1 MPTVLSFQCDD
12 REAFRSFARYLRHLA
27 SGLEQLGP
35 EPLRLA
41 VHVVAPD
48 AVPPIPPGASLL
60 APRHRYAV
68 GRLGAELIY
77 AVAGLACVSV
87 TPGTGRAEIWTT
99 VLDPDSVAELVSIAV
114 LEIASFRGFYGLHAG
129 AVVRD
134 GVGYLLPGASGSG
147 KTSVCLALTRA
158 GFGYL
163 TDDFLLLRAGADGLR
178 GVPCFRTFKVDA
190 SWAAR
195 FAELS
200 FLNDLPP
207 SDGKR
212 LFDPEACYPGSHV
225 SSIQPAVIVFP
236 TIVTDQDST
245 VREVS
250 RRDAFS
256 RLLPQIRL
264 SADRRAA
271 AAHLSLLG
279 ALVRDCVAFELRH
292 GGDFLRAPV
301 ATVRRLF
308 DALAARPTAC
318 GTR

>member
-1 MPTVLSFQCDD
+1 MPKGLSFECDEP
-12 REAFRSFARYLRHLA
+12 EASRAFARYLRHLA
-27 SGLEQLGP
+27 FGLAQLGP
-35 EPLRLA
+35 EPIRLA
-41 VHVVAPD
+41 AHVVQPD
-48 AVPPIPPGASLL
+48 DVPPIPPGASLL

-77 AVAGLACVSV
+77 SVAGLACVSV
-87 TPGTGRAEIWTT
+87 APTTSRAKIWTT
-99 VLDPDSVAELVSIAV
+99 VFDPDSVAELVSIAV
-114 LEIASFRGFYGLHAG
+114 LEIASFRGFFGLHAG

-163 TDDFLLLRAGADGLR
+163 TDDFLLLRADADGLR
-178 GVPCFRTFKVDA
+178 GVPCFRTFKIDA
-190 SWAAR
+190 SWASR

-212 LFDPEACYPGSHV
+212 MFDPEACYPGSHV
-225 SSIQPAVIVFP
+225 PSIRPAVIVFP
-236 TIVTDQDST
+236 AIVTDDDST

-250 RRDAFS
+250 RREAFS

-264 SADRRAA
+264 SADHRAA

-292 GGDFLRAPV
+292 GADFLRAPV

-308 DALAARPTAC
+308 DTLAAQPAASE
-318 GTR
+318 TR

>member
-1 MPTVLSFQCDD
+1 MPGVLSFQCDHP
-12 REAFRSFARYLRHLA
+12 EAYGAFARYLRHLA
-27 SGLEQLGP
+27 FGFEQLGP
-35 EPLRLA
+35 EPMRLA
-41 VHVVAPD
+41 VRVVRPD
-48 AVPPIPPGASLL
+48 DVPPIPPGASLL
-60 APRHRYAV
+60 PPRHRYAV

-77 AVAGLACVSV
+77 AIAGLACVRV
-87 TPGTGRAEIWTT
+87 APTTGRAEIWTT
-99 VLDPDSVAELVSIAV
+99 VFDPDSVAELVSIAV
-114 LEIASFRGFYGLHAG
+114 LETASFRGFYGLHAG

-163 TDDFLLLRAGADGLR
+163 TDDFLLLRADAGGLR

-200 FLNDLPP
+200 FLNDLPS

-212 LFDPEACYPGSHV
+212 MFDPEACYPGSHV
-225 SSIQPAVIVFP
+225 LSIQPTVIVFP
-236 TIVTDQDST
+236 TIVAGHDST
-245 VREVS
+245 VREIPK
-250 RRDAFS
+250 REAFS

-264 SADRRAA
+264 SADGRAA
-271 AAHLSLLG
+271 GAHLQLLG
-279 ALVRDCVAFELRH
+279 ALVRDCVTFELRH
-292 GGDFLRAPV
+292 GDDFLRAPV

-308 DALAARPTAC
+308 DTLASQPSE
-318 GTR
+318 TR